1 MIEKKLNAAEQGKL
15 WATYMGN
22 SMATRVLSH
31 MLAHTGDQDIR
42 KIVKYALSLA
52 EQYVKEIQDIL
63 IREGYPLPE
72 GFTDNDVNMD
82 APRLFADEMYLHYL
96 KYVCKAGLNI
106 YGIAVTLMTR
116 PDVREFFKE
125 CLNQATVLISRVNE
139 LMTKKGVAV
148 PAPMIPYPSKVDF
161 IKKQNY
167 LRGFWGEIRPLHSLE
182 ITHLYDNVENN
193 ATSKAILIG
202 FSQVAQSDST
212 RSYFLRGKDIA
223 ARHYDHLNTYLQEED
238 LSSSPVLDPLVAAS
252 TLPPY
257 SDKLMVAHKVDMFSM
272 RVRTYGNALA
282 FAARRDLAAKYAA
295 LILDVGKYA
304 EDGAK
309 IMIQHGWMEQPP
321 QAVNREALAKSKGE

>member
-1 MIEKKLNAAEQGKL
+1 MIEKKLNSAEQGKL

-22 SMATRVLSH
+22 SMAICVLSH
-31 MLAHTGDQDIR
+31 MLAHVEDQDIR
-42 KIVKYALSLA
+42 KILKYALSLA
-52 EQYVKEIQDIL
+52 EQYVKDIQDIFV
-63 IREGYPLPE
+63 RESYPLPE
-72 GFTDNDVNMD
+72 GFTDNDVNLD

-96 KYVCKAGLNI
+96 KYVCKAGLSI
-106 YGIAVTLMTR
+106 YGIAVALMTR

-125 CLNQATVLISRVNE
+125 CLNQSTTLISRVNE
-139 LMTKKGVAV
+139 LMIKKGIAF
-148 PAPMIPYPSKVDF
+148 PAPMIPYPSQIDF

-212 RSYFLRGKDIA
+212 RSYFLLGKDIA
-223 ARHYDHLNTYLQEED
+223 AKHYDILNTYLQEED
-238 LSSSPVLDPLVAAS
+238 LSSSPVMDPLVAAS

-257 SDKLMVAHKVDMFSM
+257 SDKLMVFHKVDMFSM

-282 FAARRDLAAKYAA
+282 FAARRDLAARYAK
-295 LILDVGKYA
+295 LIFDVGRYA

-321 QAVNREALAKSKGE
+321 QAVDREVLAKSKG